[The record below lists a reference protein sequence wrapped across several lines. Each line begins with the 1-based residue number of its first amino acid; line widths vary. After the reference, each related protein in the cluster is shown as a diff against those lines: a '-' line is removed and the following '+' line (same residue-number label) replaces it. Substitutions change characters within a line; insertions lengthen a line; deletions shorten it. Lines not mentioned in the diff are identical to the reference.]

1 MRTVNANRIRITMR
15 RLRPVP
21 TWGETVIAEAAW
33 RFGSVVADAAPYWE
47 ASNPY
52 VPYVEAPYALVPRP
66 SW

>member
-1 MRTVNANRIRITMR
+1 MR
-15 RLRPVP
+15 RLCPVP